1 MATYSCEFVENHAFT
16 SKYTLG
22 IQRTSLG
29 CTLGGTA
36 GGSTEDPVEQTI
48 MINIWDSSNFTHNI
62 IVFNFTD
69 NNTVIWM
76 DPGRPQRYPRCI
88 TKNAQLHFLTAS
100 RTSCTFI
107 CHTNVQLD
115 KTLPYCATTKHFLTA
130 SRTSCTF
137 ICRTNITK
145 CLVRHDN
152 ALLRCNK
159 ALSHSKSHVLY
170 IYLPHKHHQM
180 SSQT

>member
-1 MATYSCEFVENHAFT
+1 MFQYPTTFFVLFLFIQIKAHTKILYQLTHIYIYIYVLIGPFNQHFYNYTTVMYQYWTNNHGWSCTTVMAMYSCEFVENHAFT

-88 TKNAQLHFLTAS
+88 TKNA
-100 RTSCTFI
+100 
-107 CHTNVQLD
+107 
-115 KTLPYCATTKHFLTA
+115 
-130 SRTSCTF
+130 
-137 ICRTNITK
+137 
-145 CLVRHDN
+145 
-152 ALLRCNK
+152 
-159 ALSHSKSHVLY
+159 
-170 IYLPHKHHQM
+170 
-180 SSQT
+180 